1 MVAQLRYFG
10 PAGDDATPRAAVLQT
25 GPYAAQFG
33 EVVPV
38 STAGGGVTVTLPP
51 AVVVGEVAIRLVAG
65 TNAVTVDGFGSDT
78 IDGAL
83 TATIDLTGDGRILAC
98 DGVGHWTTVTSA
110 PSTAIL
116 SAWVAAETAAQ
127 IAVQIT
133 PILHDYVTKIYDINT
148 DPNVSGT
155 YTVPDIDLYQGH
167 DLTLTGDVT
176 FVFPIDPRGKWFR
189 MVIRQDAVGG
199 HIVTWPANVRKPIGA
214 FNLTTTANATDSIK
228 CFAVRATHWGAV
240 LEGKNYA

>member
-1 MVAQLRYFG
+1 MAAQLRYFG
-10 PAGDDATPRAAVLQT
+10 PAGDDVAPRATPLKS
-25 GPYAAQFG
+25 GPYAASFG
-33 EVVPV
+33 DVVPV
-38 STAGGGVTVTLPP
+38 STAGGGVTITLPP
-51 AVVVGEVAIRLVAG
+51 AVVVGQVAIRLVAG
-65 TNAVTVDGFGSDT
+65 AAPITVDGFGSDT
-78 IDGAL
+78 VDGAL
-83 TATIDLTGDGRILAC
+83 TATIDLAGDGRILAS
-98 DGVGHWTTVTSA
+98 DGVGRWTTVTSA
-110 PSTAIL
+110 PSSATLA
-116 SAWVAAETAAQ
+116 AWVAAEVATQVAL
-127 IAVQIT
+127 VMD
-133 PILHDYVTKIYDINT
+133 DYVTKVYDINT

-155 YTVPDIDLYQGH
+155 YTIPDIHLYQGH

-214 FNLTTTANATDSIK
+214 FNLTTTANATDSVK